1 MSIAGIGGG
10 AGSASQMLSI
20 LLARLDQKSTT
31 TADTGTSAPAASSSE
46 QCAPPTISG
55 SAKPSLSSM
64 VIGALIGEQ
73 MQAGDAST
81 SSSSASTLSASS
93 AQDPVQSLFSAMDSD
108 GDGTVS
114 QSEMEGFIQKKGGT
128 QSEADTL
135 YGMLTKDGSTE
146 LTETQLASQAPPPP
160 GGPEGVGGGHH
171 RGHHHQVSSS
181 DGADALMQAL
191 DTDSNGAVDQNELT
205 SFVTANGGSTD
216 QASSIFSA
224 LDTSKTG
231 ALGSADFAAAIEKLQ
246 DGGSST
252 STSNALVM
260 TMLSAFDRATPQT
273 QSVSVS
279 A

>member
-1 MSIAGIGGG
+1 
-10 AGSASQMLSI
+10 
-20 LLARLDQKSTT
+20 
-31 TADTGTSAPAASSSE
+31 
-46 QCAPPTISG
+46 
-55 SAKPSLSSM
+55 
-64 VIGALIGEQ
+64 
-73 MQAGDAST
+73 
-81 SSSSASTLSASS
+81 
-93 AQDPVQSLFSAMDSD
+93 MDDD

-114 QSEMEGFIQKKGGT
+114 QSEMESFLQKKGGT

-135 YGMLTKDGSTE
+135 YGMLTKDGSTD

-160 GGPEGVGGGHH
+160 PGGLEGVGGQH

-273 QSVSVS
+273 RSVSVS